1 MGSAESSTRRVSFG
15 VDEEERVRILRGV
28 KLTEDVLQRM
38 RGVANMA
45 PSPPST
51 PTASSQ
57 PDPAN
62 KSKEPGPSSRP
73 SPKPAPRPQPAP
85 QPPAQPASRPT
96 SPKTSR
102 TASPKPTP
110 NANANA
116 SASAAE
122 EKKRYERQQQIMA
135 EELAKVAKKEREA
148 AREEMSAVL
157 RGERLMALQ
166 ESEKAQQ
173 LPPAEL
179 QLLAKRLQKKD
190 ADLKVMDAFYKEQL
204 DLLEKRNIERFRQ
217 SSEQFNQ
224 AATSCEANVRPRGTT
239 AVCSGLQAQ
248 ILHCYR
254 DNRQEPLLCSEL
266 AKQYQQ
272 CISTAKTNL
281 MVNHG

>member
-173 LPPAEL
+173 L
-179 QLLAKRLQKKD
+179 AKRLQKKD